1 MGGPFREIL
10 KGNLASG
17 WLATSSAMRRPRLV
31 HLTSV
36 HPRNDIRVFEKMC
49 RSLVSEGLDVHLVVA
64 DGLGSADR
72 DGVVIH
78 DVGKPRSRLKRM
90 MRTPFHLR
98 QCALELKPDLIHLH
112 DPELLPV
119 GVAMARWGK
128 RVIFDSHED
137 VPKQLASKHYLPPI
151 VRFPL
156 ALGWEIVE
164 RYAIPRLAGVVAA
177 TPGIH
182 ARLSRFTTRAEI
194 VRNYPLLREFVP
206 PRSGQ
211 SGRPTICY
219 VGALTE
225 ERGLVELIEAVA
237 RCASRPRLILAGRF
251 TEPGL
256 RDRLQVL
263 PGWDL
268 VEELGQCDRIRI
280 ATVLKQSWIGLVTL
294 HPTPNHIDSLPT
306 KMYEYMAAGLPVI
319 ASDFPAW
326 RTTVRDHACGILL
339 DPTDVGAI
347 ASAID
352 SLCADRALR
361 VQFGSNG
368 RQAIE
373 HSLNWE
379 SELQRLLR
387 FYESILSDDPPSADA
402 PDAATTFR
410 SS

>member
-1 MGGPFREIL
+1 
-10 KGNLASG
+10 
-17 WLATSSAMRRPRLV
+17 MRDARIV

-49 RSLVSEGLDVHLVVA
+49 RSLVSAGLDVHLVVA

-78 DVGKPRSRLKRM
+78 DVGKPRNRAQRILL
-90 MRTPFHLR
+90 TPLHLR
-98 QCALELKPDLIHLH
+98 RRALELNPELIHLH

-119 GVAMARWGK
+119 GISMARRSK

-151 VRFPL
+151 LRPPL
-156 ALGWEIVE
+156 ALGWGLVE
-164 RYAIPRLAGVVAA
+164 RHAVPRIAGVVAA
-177 TPGIH
+177 TNGIH
-182 ARLSRFTTRAEI
+182 SRLSRFNSKSEV
-194 VRNYPLLREFVP
+194 VRNYPLLREFPP
-206 PRSGQ
+206 PRSLR

-219 VGALTE
+219 LGALTA
-225 ERGLVELIEAVA
+225 ERGLVELVEAVA

-256 RDRLQVL
+256 RDRLQKL
-263 PGWDL
+263 PGWAV
-268 VEELGQCDRIRI
+268 VEELGQCDRARI
-280 ATVLKQSWIGLVTL
+280 AMVLEQSWIGMVTL
-294 HPTPNHIDSLPT
+294 HPTPNHVDSLPT

-326 RTTVRDHACGILL
+326 RATVSDHSCGIAV
-339 DPTDVGAI
+339 DPTDVSAV

-352 SLCADRALR
+352 SLCADHALR
-361 VQFGSNG
+361 AHFGNNG
-368 RQAIE
+368 RRAIE
-373 HSLNWE
+373 QSLNWE
-379 SELQRLLR
+379 SESQRLLR
-387 FYESILSDDPPSADA
+387 FYESVLRDDPPATDA
-402 PDAATTFR
+402 PDAATTPR